1 MFKKTVSKVVCAIAY
16 GAGYIFGAVKRV
28 VQGINSYIED

>member
-16 GAGYIFGAVKRV
+16 GAGYIFGTVKKIAQR
-28 VQGINSYIED
+28 INSYIED